1 MKKYRTLF
9 ILSVFTFLFFNSPG
23 QSDLLTLLD
32 HAGSN
37 YPGIAARMAKADALK
52 EQVSLGQNTILPS
65 LDVAWQVNYATYNN
79 ITGMSYPGMIMP
91 ISGPPVSENQY
102 DAVPGSAAALVLK
115 WSPLT
120 FGQRAAMIDH
130 SRHLYEKQLSEV
142 DIEILRVKYLVA
154 SLFLDIS
161 AFEELTEVYRK
172 NISRTEFSLKQ
183 ITMLVQSGIR
193 PAVDSLQLKGEL
205 ARARSD
211 LYLVEN
217 QLSRLKLE
225 LQELLAG
232 VIPVE
237 EYGSIFFY
245 THLPALPFG
254 EVMTGQNEN
263 PVLLTAR
270 QELESQKSLLR
281 QVALSWTP
289 RIDFWGTTNARGSG
303 VGVDGSIDKSSGW
316 SFSRYNY
323 GVGVQVAFPVFELA
337 NHRMKTRYQESLVRS
352 SESQLEQTVLS
363 LDRQENMALGELST
377 ALRVAG
383 EVPVEYEYNEM
394 AYQAIQQRYSSGLT
408 DYSVFIK
415 AQYDLLHSETKLRI
429 AYIDTWKALLRLAF
443 VKGNMDIFLNQI
455 RN

>member
-1 MKKYRTLF
+1 M
-9 ILSVFTFLFFNSPG
+9 LSVFTFLFFNSSG
-23 QSDLLTLLD
+23 QSGLVALLD
-32 HAGSN
+32 LAGSN
-37 YPGIAARMAKADALK
+37 YPGIAARMARADALK
-52 EQVSLGQNTILPS
+52 EQVSLGKNTILPA
-65 LDVAWQVNYATYNN
+65 LDVAWQVNYATFNN
-79 ITGMSYPGMIMP
+79 ITGMSYPGLIMP
-91 ISGPPVSENQY
+91 ISGPPVAENQY

-130 SRHLYEKQLSEV
+130 SRHLYEKQMSEV
-142 DIEILRVKYLVA
+142 EIETLRVKYLVA
-154 SLFLDIS
+154 SLYLDIS
-161 AFEELTEVYRK
+161 AVNELTEVYLK
-172 NISRTEFSLKQ
+172 NISRTEFNLKQ
-183 ITMLVQSGIR
+183 IGALVQAGIR
-193 PAVDSLQLKGEL
+193 PAVDSLQLKGDL
-205 ARARSD
+205 ARAKSE
-211 LYLVEN
+211 LYQVEN
-217 QLSRLKLE
+217 HLSRLKFE

-232 VIPVE
+232 GIPDE
-237 EYGSIFFY
+237 HDGSDFFY
-245 THLPALPFG
+245 THLPSLPFDQ
-254 EVMTGQNEN
+254 VSAGQLAN
-263 PVLLTAR
+263 PSLMTAR

-303 VGVDGSIDKSSGW
+303 VGTGGSIDKSAGW

-337 NHRMKTRYQESLVRS
+337 NLRMKTRFQEAMVRS

-363 LDRQENMALGELST
+363 LDRQENQAYGELST
-377 ALRVAG
+377 ALKVAG
-383 EVPVEYEYNEM
+383 EVPLEYEYNEM
-394 AYQAIQQRYSSGLT
+394 AYQAIQHRYSSGLT

-429 AYIDTWKALLRLAF
+429 AYMESWKSLLKLAF